1 MERNIFQMNYRV
13 TTIIPVYNAEKY
25 LEDTINSV
33 IGQSVFNQIEVL
45 LVDDGSTDCSSE
57 ICDRFSC
64 NYENIS
70 VFHKDNRGVSSARN
84 YGLSKAKGQYIHF
97 MDADDVISRI
107 MYETFL
113 DCAEQH
119 SPDVIVGGGKS

>member
-1 MERNIFQMNYRV
+1 MDYRV

-33 IGQSVFNQIEVL
+33 IGQSVFKQVEVL

-57 ICDRFSC
+57 ICDRFSST
-64 NYENIS
+64 YENIS
-70 VFHKDNRGVSSARN
+70 VFHKKNGGVSSARN
-84 YGLSKAKGQYIHF
+84 CGLSRAKGEYIHF
-97 MDADDVISRI
+97 MDADDVISPG

-113 DCAEQH
+113 EFAEQQAH
-119 SPDVIVGGGKS
+119 APDVIVGG